1 MNVNVS
7 SNSQVNTDPLGAP
20 ASESSSSKASSS
32 NNGITAD
39 YESLY
44 ESAVTSLE
52 KMLQSVLGNLSK
64 IDSAPDASG
73 SDAGAPAQ
81 GTQAAG
87 ATQPAAP
94 SMTAQSAA
102 GALGAYMHEHNIT
115 TVNPDQLYQMA
126 YKPAAGTPPEVS
138 DAAKFMLQNPDTF
151 NKIET
156 HDVAGSD
163 GIAGVNDFDW
173 AAQGGLSASASA
185 QTGASA
191 GGQAAFAGGMAGIA
205 GALAA
210 FMHEHSMATMTPSK
224 LYELAF
230 NPPAGTPSTVSKA
243 AKSLLGN
250 PDAYNKLETHDVKGS
265 DGIAG
270 VNDFDWAAEGGM
282 SASAGAQTGTSASTG
297 TQSTSAGGD
306 AGAAGALA
314 AFMHEHSIATMT
326 PDTLYKLAFNPAAGT
341 PPAVSQAA
349 KFMLA
354 NPDAYNKLET
364 HDVKG
369 SDGIAGVND
378 FDWAAQGGLDKK

>member
-20 ASESSSSKASSS
+20 ASEPSSSKSSSS
-32 NNGITAD
+32 NNGFVAD
-39 YESLY
+39 YEALY
-44 ESAVTSLE
+44 TSAFTSLE
-52 KMLQSVLGNLSK
+52 KMLQGVLGNLSK
-64 IDSAPDASG
+64 IDSAPDAS
-73 SDAGAPAQ
+73 AQ
-81 GTQAAG
+81 GTQAA
-87 ATQPAAP
+87 APTQPAAP
-94 SMTAQSAA
+94 GMTAQSAA
-102 GALGAYMHEHNIT
+102 GALAAYMHEHNIQ

-138 DAAKFMLQNPDTF
+138 QAAKFMLQNPDVY
-151 NKIET
+151 NQIET
-156 HDVAGSD
+156 HDVPGSD

-173 AAQGGLSASASA
+173 AAQGGLSASAGA
-185 QTGASA
+185 QAGASA
-191 GGQAAFAGGMAGIA
+191 GGEAAFAAGIAGIA

-210 FMHEHSMATMTPSK
+210 FMREHSVADMTPNK
-224 LYELAF
+224 LYQLAF

-282 SASAGAQTGTSASTG
+282 SASAGAHTGTSASAG
-297 TQSTSAGGD
+297 TQSKSASTQSSSDGGD
-306 AGAAGALA
+306 SGAAGAIA
-314 AFMHEHSIATMT
+314 AYMHEHSIADTT
-326 PDTLYKLAFNPAAGT
+326 PDTLYKLAFNPAEGT

-354 NPDAYNKLET
+354 NPDAYNRLET